1 MENTLVEKVKAK
13 AVNNVIN
20 LGTANGW
27 REEDNKFYETLND
40 LKIPNTNKTKNLG
53 NCYNEYSFDV
63 NIEDITY
70 KVVHRVDS
78 GD

>member
-1 MENTLVEKVKAK
+1 MENTLEQQVVER

-27 REEDNKFYETLND
+27 GEKTNQLYND
-40 LKIPNTNKTKNLG
+40 LRKLMIPQSQATENLG
-53 NCYNEYSFDV
+53 RCYNEYSFDV
-63 NIEDITY
+63 NINETIY

>member
-1 MENTLVEKVKAK
+1 MENTLEQQVKER

-27 REEDNKFYETLND
+27 GEKTNQLYND
-40 LKIPNTNKTKNLG
+40 LRKLMIPQSQATENLG
-53 NCYNEYSFDV
+53 RCYNEYSFDV
-63 NIEDITY
+63 NIDETTY

-78 GD
+78 SD